1 MRNQYRKIDYFP
13 FQLFLSSCAWRVPF
27 LCVICYSILLNWLNK
42 RPYRLSA
49 FLIAKSVHKH
59 PDAYSRKYGT
69 RSALC
74 PNCTKV
80 YMQHVFSL
88 VFLFSFCLEN
98 ALTVWSLSKT
108 NLAVAVISNNEQTKF
123 IQQSLKKGGNHHIVD
138 QYDHTVIYEKYAI
151 RFPDLVV
158 VLIMRVF

>member
-1 MRNQYRKIDYFP
+1 
-13 FQLFLSSCAWRVPF
+13 
-27 LCVICYSILLNWLNK
+27 
-42 RPYRLSA
+42 
-49 FLIAKSVHKH
+49 
-59 PDAYSRKYGT
+59 
-69 RSALC
+69 
-74 PNCTKV
+74 
-80 YMQHVFSL
+80 MQHVFSL